1 MSALDIIRQQAGET
15 PIEAGLILG
24 SGLSDLGDLL
34 EDKVTIPFAELEG
47 FPGYGSKGAGV
58 SGHGRE
64 LLIGK
69 MSGKRIAILTGREHY
84 YEHGNAAAMRPALE
98 TLKALGAHT
107 LLLTNSAG
115 SLDEEVGPGDLMLLS
130 DHINYAG
137 MNPLIGE
144 PTDARFV
151 NMVDCYDPDLR
162 AKAHAAA
169 DRLDIALKEG
179 IYLWYSGPSFE
190 TVAEIQMAIKLG
202 ANAVGMS
209 TAPEVILGR
218 MLGFKIWACSSV
230 TNMGAG
236 LSDEKISHEHTKT
249 VAKTGAE
256 KLKRL
261 IPALVE
267 EI

>member
-1 MSALDIIRQQAGET
+1 MTKAAKTIRKIAGDA
-15 PIEAGLILG
+15 PIAAGLVLG
-24 SGLSDLGDLL
+24 SGLSALGDMLS
-34 EDKVTIPFAELEG
+34 DKVAIPFSELKG
-47 FPGYGSKGAGV
+47 FPGGGV
-58 SGHGRE
+58 SGHGRD
-64 LLIGK
+64 LLIGE
-69 MSGKRIAILTGREHY
+69 MGGKRIAILTGREHY

-98 TLKALGAHT
+98 TLAELGAST

-115 SLDEEVGPGDLMLLS
+115 SLDPTNQPGDLMLIS

-144 PTDARFV
+144 PTDKRFV
-151 NMVDCYDPDLR
+151 NMVNAYDPGLR
-162 AKAHAAA
+162 AKAKELAGG
-169 DRLDIALKEG
+169 LGIALKEG

-190 TVAEIQMAIKLG
+190 TVAEIQMAIRLG

-209 TAPEVILGR
+209 TAPEVILAR
-218 MLGFKIWACSSV
+218 MLGLRVWACSSI

-236 LSDEKISHEHTKT
+236 LSAENISHEHTKT
-249 VAKTGAE
+249 MAVQGAD

-267 EI
+267 AL

>member
-1 MSALDIIRQQAGET
+1 MTKASKTIRKIAGDQ
-15 PIEAGLILG
+15 PIDAAIVLG
-24 SGLSDLGDLL
+24 SGLSAIGELL
-34 EDKVTIPFAELEG
+34 TDKVTIPYSELKG
-47 FPGYGSKGAGV
+47 FPGGGV
-58 SGHGRE
+58 SGHGRD
-64 LLIGK
+64 LLIGT
-69 MSGKRIAILTGREHY
+69 MGGKRVAILTGREHY

-98 TLKALGAHT
+98 AMAELGAKT

-115 SLDEEVGPGDLMLLS
+115 SLDERFQPGDLMLLS

-144 PTDARFV
+144 PTDRRFV
-151 NMVDCYDPDLR
+151 NMVDCYDPALR
-162 AKAHAAA
+162 AKAHAVA
-169 DRLDIALKEG
+169 DRFDIKLGEG

-190 TVAEIQMAIKLG
+190 TVAEIQMAVRLG

-218 MLGFKIWACSSV
+218 FLGMKVWACSSI

-236 LSDEKISHEHTKT
+236 LSSENISHEHTKT
-249 VAKTGAE
+249 MAVQGAA
-256 KLKRL
+256 KLKQL

-267 EI
+267 EL

>member
-1 MSALDIIRQQAGET
+1 MTKAAKTIHQIAGKA
-15 PIEAGLILG
+15 PIAAAIVLG
-24 SGLSDLGDLL
+24 SGLSAIGELL
-34 EDKVTIPFAELEG
+34 TDKVTIPYSELKG
-47 FPGYGSKGAGV
+47 FPGGGV
-58 SGHGRE
+58 SGHGRD
-64 LLIGK
+64 LIIGNLG
-69 MSGKRIAILTGREHY
+69 GKRVAVLTGREHY

-98 TLKALGAHT
+98 AMAELGAQS

-115 SLDEEVGPGDLMLLS
+115 SLDERFQPGDLMVLS

-144 PTDARFV
+144 PTDRRFV
-151 NMVDCYDPDLR
+151 NMVNCYDPELR
-162 AKAHAAA
+162 AKAQ
-169 DRLDIALKEG
+169 RLAQGMDIKLGEG

-190 TVAEIQMAIKLG
+190 TVAEIQMAVRLG

-218 MLGFKIWACSSV
+218 FLGMKVWACSSI

-236 LSDEKISHEHTKT
+236 LSSENISHEHTKT
-249 VAKTGAE
+249 MAVQGAQ

-267 EI
+267 EL

>member
-1 MSALDIIRQQAGET
+1 VTKAAKTIRKIAGDA
-15 PIEAGLILG
+15 PIAAGLVLG
-24 SGLSDLGDLL
+24 SGLSALGDMLS
-34 EDKVTIPFAELEG
+34 DKVAIPFSELKG
-47 FPGYGSKGAGV
+47 FPGGGV
-58 SGHGRE
+58 SGHGRD
-64 LLIGK
+64 LLIGE
-69 MSGKRIAILTGREHY
+69 MGGKRIAILTGREHY

-98 TLKALGAHT
+98 TLAELGAST

-115 SLDEEVGPGDLMLLS
+115 SLDPANQPGDLMLIS

-144 PTDARFV
+144 PTDKRFV
-151 NMVDCYDPDLR
+151 NMVNAYDPGLR
-162 AKAHAAA
+162 ARAKELAGG
-169 DRLDIALKEG
+169 LGIALKEG

-190 TVAEIQMAIKLG
+190 TVAEIQMAIRLG

-209 TAPEVILGR
+209 TAPEVILAR
-218 MLGFKIWACSSV
+218 MLGLRVWACSSI

-236 LSDEKISHEHTKT
+236 LSAENISHEHTKT
-249 VAKTGAE
+249 MAVQGAD

-267 EI
+267 AL